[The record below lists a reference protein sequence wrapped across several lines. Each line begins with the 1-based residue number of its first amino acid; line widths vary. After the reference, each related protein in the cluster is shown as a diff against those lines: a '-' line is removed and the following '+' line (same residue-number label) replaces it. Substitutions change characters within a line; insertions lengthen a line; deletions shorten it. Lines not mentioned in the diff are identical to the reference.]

1 MMLQLPF
8 HGIDPVFFAM
18 GPLQLRWYGLMY
30 MLGFIAAYFVMKGAA
45 RQSRLSLSKDDLYD
59 LLFYLILGVM
69 LGGRLGYVLL
79 YDLGSYMQD
88 PLSIVAIWEG
98 GMSFHG
104 GLVGTTLATLL
115 IVRRR
120 QWDFWKVADMIV
132 LAVPI
137 GLGLGR
143 IGNFINGELYGRESS
158 LPWAMIFPGG
168 GSVGRHPS
176 QLYEA
181 FLEGLVLFLIVRWI
195 YRRSFQP
202 GAALWGLISGYGFV
216 RFMVEF
222 VRSPDAHIGLDLGP
236 LTRGQLLSLPMLLVG
251 TFFLIRVLRKGPLA
265 LPIEARPNR
274 PRKRPP
280 KQR

>member
-8 HGIDPVFFAM
+8 HGIDPVFFAI

-30 MLGFIAAYFVMKGAA
+30 MLGFIGGYFVMKRAVKEG
-45 RQSRLSLSKDDLYD
+45 RLSLSKDDLYD
-59 LLFYLILGVM
+59 LVFYLILGVM
-69 LGGRLGYVLL
+69 VGGRLGYVLI
-79 YDLGSYMQD
+79 YDLGGYIQD

-104 GLVGTTLATLL
+104 GLVGTTLATAL

-120 QWDFWKVADMIV
+120 QWDFWQVADMIV

-143 IGNFINGELYGRESS
+143 IGNFINGELYGRETT
-158 LPWAMIFPGG
+158 LPWAMVFPGG
-168 GSVGRHPS
+168 GSAGRHPS

-181 FLEGLVLFLIVRWI
+181 FFEGLVLFLVVRWI
-195 YRRSFQP
+195 YNRSFHP

-251 TFFLIRVLRKGPLA
+251 TFFLFRVLRKGPTA
-265 LPIEARPNR
+265 PPSGAGPNR
-274 PRKRPP
+274 PKKRPS
-280 KQR
+280 K

>member
-8 HGIDPVFFAM
+8 HGVDPVFFAI
-18 GPLQLRWYGLMY
+18 GPIELRWYGLMY
-30 MLGFIAAYFVMKGAA
+30 MLGFIAGYFVMKRAV
-45 RQSRLSLSKDDLYD
+45 RQGRLSLTKDDLYD

-69 LGGRLGYVLL
+69 VGGRLGYVLI
-79 YDLGSYMQD
+79 YDVGGYIDD
-88 PLSIVAIWEG
+88 PLSILAIWEG

-104 GLVGTTLATLL
+104 GLVGTTVATLL
-115 IVRRR
+115 IVRKRR
-120 QWDFWKVADMIV
+120 WDFWQVADMIV

-143 IGNFINGELYGRESS
+143 VGNFINGELYGREST
-158 LPWAMIFPGG
+158 LPWAMVFPGG

-181 FLEGLVLFLIVRWI
+181 FLEGLVLFLFVRWL
-195 YRRSFQP
+195 YKRSFHP

-222 VRSPDAHIGLDLGP
+222 VRSPDAQIGLDLGP
-236 LTRGQLLSLPMLLVG
+236 LTRGQLLSLPMLVVG
-251 TFFLIRVLRKGPLA
+251 TFFLVRVLKKGPVA
-265 LPIEARPNR
+265 VPSAARPNR

-280 KQR
+280 K

>member
-8 HGIDPVFFAM
+8 HGIDPVFFAI

-30 MLGFIAAYFVMKGAA
+30 MLGFIAAYFVMKRAA
-45 RQSRLSLSKDDLYD
+45 RQSRLALSKDDLYD
-59 LLFYLILGVM
+59 LLFYGILGVM
-69 LGGRLGYVLL
+69 LGARLGYVLM
-79 YDLGSYMQD
+79 YDLGSYIQD

-104 GLVGTTLATLL
+104 GLVGTTLATVL

-120 QWDFWKVADMIV
+120 QWNFWQIADMIV

-143 IGNFINGELYGRESS
+143 IGNFINGELYGRETS

-168 GSVGRHPS
+168 GNVGRHPS

-181 FLEGLVLFLIVRWI
+181 FLEGLVLFLFVRWI
-195 YRRSFQP
+195 YRRSFHP

-265 LPIEARPNR
+265 LPIGVRSNR

-280 KQR
+280 K